1 MFRNFLL
8 LLLWC
13 AQEGRRRPC
22 WYQYWAGGLHSV
34 VETTMN
40 TVWSWSVIGLFY
52 QCGIGCTVG
61 FGAEVSVMWYGC
73 LVWVVL
79 CGAGTLLVSILGPA
93 WRQSRTLGE
102 VAQCIRWSSYYHL
115 MIINLS
121 YHYHP
126 GDHHNIFLTSFGH
139 CIGRVDSLR
148 YLKRKEIILL
158 SPFCKSVRPVRTPI
172 SHFPK

>member
-1 MFRNFLL
+1 
-8 LLLWC
+8 
-13 AQEGRRRPC
+13 
-22 WYQYWAGGLHSV
+22 
-34 VETTMN
+34 MN

-102 VAQCIRWSSYYHL
+102 VVQPPILKMKKRILVAGHRS
-115 MIINLS
+115 
-121 YHYHP
+121 
-126 GDHHNIFLTSFGH
+126 GASFKY
-139 CIGRVDSLR
+139 LR
-148 YLKRKEIILL
+148 RRK
-158 SPFCKSVRPVRTPI
+158 
-172 SHFPK
+172 

>member
-1 MFRNFLL
+1 M
-8 LLLWC
+8 C
-13 AQEGRRRPC
+13 PRR
-22 WYQYWAGGLHSV
+22 S
-34 VETTMN
+34 
-40 TVWSWSVIGLFY
+40 
-52 QCGIGCTVG
+52 
-61 FGAEVSVMWYGC
+61 
-73 LVWVVL
+73 
-79 CGAGTLLVSILGPA
+79 AGTLLISILGRWTSQCGGDNDEHCVELVCYWSLLSVWYWMYSGLWSWSISNVVWVPGMGGIVWCGDPA
-93 WRQSRTLGE
+93 GINIGSSVETVTDTGRDRT
-102 VAQCIRWSSYYHL
+102 VHT

-139 CIGRVDSLR
+139 CIGRVESLR

>member
-1 MFRNFLL
+1 
-8 LLLWC
+8 
-13 AQEGRRRPC
+13 
-22 WYQYWAGGLHSV
+22 
-34 VETTMN
+34 MN

-93 WRQSRTLGE
+93 WRQSRTLGGRGRSATKSE
-102 VAQCIRWSSYYHL
+102 DEEEDGQVIKFQ
-115 MIINLS
+115 
-121 YHYHP
+121 
-126 GDHHNIFLTSFGH
+126 IFEE
-139 CIGRVDSLR
+139 
-148 YLKRKEIILL
+148 KEIILL
-158 SPFCKSVRPVRTPI
+158 SPFCKSVRPVCAPI